1 MYRHLQKIKPVRL
14 LASWEQSS
22 SSVEI
27 NGRCVKN
34 RVVINTVTD
43 PFNADSNKQCYEK
56 LEEFI
61 REKAIKNIDVIS
73 DKFKLKVDYSIKKD
87 NCDVERFT
95 VMKDVI
101 YEDKAFVLGI
111 NEENESVY
119 RRVRCMNPII
129 KLQNTVRV
137 PQGISECMRSSY
149 TININS
155 IELFQYKSDDVVQV
169 NPSIYDT
176 PLKCNCSLVRG
187 DLAESICVYS
197 SLDDNIVFQPITV
210 KFVPSLIELDIKI
223 LLSNLIVAY
232 NNETID
238 EIVIENNVI
247 DSGQEIPSPQPQ
259 PSEPSGDDNSIT
271 DNNQTD
277 DNNQNTDDNQSQ
289 TDDTTSTNTDDN
301 STTNTSDNQN
311 DNQSQTDDTT
321 NANTDDNTN
330 TDTPA
335 TDNNNNQSPEEG

>member
-1 MYRHLQKIKPVRL
+1 MKSIYSIYGDKVYRHLQKIKPVRL

-95 VMKDVI
+95 VMKDVT
-101 YEDKAFVLGI
+101 YEDKAFILGI

-155 IELFQYKSDDVVQV
+155 VELFQYKSDDVVQV

-176 PLKCNCSLVRG
+176 PLKCNCSLVRS

-223 LLSNLIVAY
+223 LLSNLIVVY

-247 DSGQEIPSPQPQ
+247 DNGQDIPSPQPQ
-259 PSEPSGDDNSIT
+259 PSEPSGDDNSNT
-271 DNNQTD
+271 DNTSGNQNDNNQTD
-277 DNNQNTDDNQSQ
+277 DNQSQ
-289 TDDTTSTNTDDN
+289 I
-301 STTNTSDNQN
+301 
-311 DNQSQTDDTT
+311 DDTT
-321 NANTDDNTN
+321 NTNTDDNTN
-330 TDTPA
+330 IDTPA

>member
-1 MYRHLQKIKPVRL
+1 MKSIYSIYGDKVYRHLQKIKPVRL

-34 RVVINTVTD
+34 RVVINTITD

-61 REKAIKNIDVIS
+61 REKATKNIDVIS

-87 NCDVERFT
+87 NCDAERFT
-95 VMKDVI
+95 VMKDVT

-119 RRVRCMNPII
+119 RRVRCLNPII

-149 TININS
+149 IININS

-176 PLKCNCSLVRG
+176 PLKCNCSLVRS

-197 SLDDNIVFQPITV
+197 SLDDHIAFQPITV

-247 DSGQEIPSPQPQ
+247 DSGQDIPSPQPQ
-259 PSEPSGDDNSIT
+259 PSGDDNSNT
-271 DNNQTD
+271 DNTSDDQNDNGQSG
-277 DNNQNTDDNQSQ
+277 DNNQNTEDNQSQ
-289 TDDTTSTNTDDN
+289 TDDTAN
-301 STTNTSDNQN
+301 
-311 DNQSQTDDTT
+311 
-321 NANTDDNTN
+321 NTDDNTN
-330 TDTPA
+330 TDIPVI
-335 TDNNNNQSPEEG
+335 DNNDESPEEG